1 MGIGIAAALGG
12 AFVWAL
18 SGALIASQ
26 TARLDPFSISFI
38 RAVWALLFFVAA
50 LFVLGADGDIGRMSA
65 GDLAQL
71 IGAGF
76 IATGLAETIYAVA
89 IPFLGFTRM
98 FTIVTGLNVFFAFV
112 FGAIFLDDP
121 ITMEMGIG
129 SVVML
134 AGVYLVAL
142 YGRPRERPA
151 AASVTPGRRFPMA
164 WRRRASA
171 LPIAGA
177 GPPPVAEPL
186 PTGHDGSGAPV
197 TKRFPHHRV
206 AIGLA
211 LALTMGVM
219 WGAVPVWIRSASEGF
234 DASAVGLVRMPF
246 IVVFLGLVA
255 GLPRGS
261 NLRRWDIPLP
271 SQAALAVSGAV
282 GTGLSTLLIIVSVQ
296 HISAGEFHV
305 LFSTAPLF
313 GMLLAVIFLRERVTS
328 WALIGALLVL
338 GGIALIASP
347 AY

>member
-1 MGIGIAAALGG
+1 MGVGIAAALGG

-26 TARLDPFSISFI
+26 TARLDPFSISFV
-38 RAVWALLFFVAA
+38 RAVWAFIFFVAA
-50 LFVLGADGDIGRMSA
+50 VFVLGADGDIGRMSA

-76 IATGLAETIYAVA
+76 IATGLAETLYAVA

-121 ITMEMGIG
+121 ITIEMGIG

-142 YGRPRERPA
+142 YGRPREPRLAAAPA
-151 AASVTPGRRFPMA
+151 AHGRRFPA
-164 WRRRASA
+164 AWWRRPK
-171 LPIAGA
+171 LPPIAG
-177 GPPPVAEPL
+177 GGSPL
-186 PTGHDGSGAPV
+186 APTHTGYDGSGVPV
-197 TKRFPHHRV
+197 TQRFPHHRL

-219 WGAVPVWIRSASEGF
+219 WGSAPVWIRSASQGF

-246 IVVFLGLVA
+246 IVAFLGLVA

-261 NLRRWDIPLP
+261 NLRRWDIPLR
-271 SQAALAVSGAV
+271 SQVALAVSGAV

-313 GMLLAVIFLRERVTS
+313 GILLAVIFLRERVTL

-338 GGIALIASP
+338 AGIALIASP